1 MDTREKIIDAAQAAV
16 IAASGA
22 TVVSGYFDL
31 LIGIA
36 RRTAVSLSLKRDGRK
51 LWCWIMRRPPNA
63 ILIPTAAARA
73 ELVAGLRAVDYVAES
88 AGRRR
93 SSRKSI
99 WSRKTTGVSAVAPAA
114 ARTLETEGCVWS
126 KKLMRILVVRL
137 SSMGDVIH
145 ALPAVASLKHS
156 FPHSRVSWVI
166 RTRWMPLL
174 EGNPFVDEVI
184 PFERTVRGIIATR
197 RKLREHKFDLAV
209 DLQGL
214 IQSAMVASAARP
226 DRIVG
231 FHRSQ
236 VREKAATL
244 FYSLSVETRAPHV
257 VDRNLELAAAA
268 GASNLLHTFSLP
280 QGSPEGILPD
290 GKFVLASPLAGW
302 GSKQWPV
309 EFYQE
314 LAARLDV
321 PLVVNGPPDASE
333 ILSKIRGAHVH
344 LSGIAGLIDATRRAQ
359 AVVGVDSGP
368 LHLAA
373 ALSKPGV
380 AIFGPT
386 DPLRNGPY
394 GGTIRV
400 LRSAGVVTTYKR
412 VALAHDS
419 MRAISP
425 DDVLEALPA

>member
-1 MDTREKIIDAAQAAV
+1 
-16 IAASGA
+16 
-22 TVVSGYFDL
+22 
-31 LIGIA
+31 
-36 RRTAVSLSLKRDGRK
+36 
-51 LWCWIMRRPPNA
+51 
-63 ILIPTAAARA
+63 
-73 ELVAGLRAVDYVAES
+73 
-88 AGRRR
+88 
-93 SSRKSI
+93 
-99 WSRKTTGVSAVAPAA
+99 
-114 ARTLETEGCVWS
+114 
-126 KKLMRILVVRL
+126 MRILVVRL
-137 SSMGDVIH
+137 SAMGDIIH

-156 FPHSRVSWVI
+156 FPHSHLSWVI

-184 PFERTVRGIIATR
+184 PFERTLGGVLGTR
-197 RKLREHKFDLAV
+197 RKFREHRFDLAV
-209 DLQGL
+209 DFQGL
-214 IQSAMVASAARP
+214 IQSALIAAAARP
-226 DRIVG
+226 DRIAG

-236 VREKAATL
+236 VREKAASL
-244 FYSLSVETRAPHV
+244 FYSMCVEARAPHV

-268 GASNLLHTFSLP
+268 GASSLLHTFSLP
-280 QGSPEGILPD
+280 EGSPEGALPE
-290 GKFVLASPLAGW
+290 GRFVLASPLAGW

-314 LAARLDV
+314 LAERLDV
-321 PLVVNGPPDASE
+321 PLVVNGPPDAGE
-333 ILSKIRGAHVH
+333 ILSTIRGARVH
-344 LSGIAGLIDATRRAQ
+344 LSGIAGLIHATRRAQ

-400 LRSAGVVTTYKR
+400 LRSAGVATTYKR
-412 VALAHDS
+412 AVDAHHS

>member
-1 MDTREKIIDAAQAAV
+1 
-16 IAASGA
+16 
-22 TVVSGYFDL
+22 
-31 LIGIA
+31 
-36 RRTAVSLSLKRDGRK
+36 
-51 LWCWIMRRPPNA
+51 
-63 ILIPTAAARA
+63 
-73 ELVAGLRAVDYVAES
+73 
-88 AGRRR
+88 
-93 SSRKSI
+93 
-99 WSRKTTGVSAVAPAA
+99 
-114 ARTLETEGCVWS
+114 
-126 KKLMRILVVRL
+126 MRILAVRL

-156 FPHSRVSWVI
+156 FPHSHVSWVI
-166 RTRWMPLL
+166 RSRWMPLL

-184 PFERTVRGIIATR
+184 PFDRTLTGIVAAR
-197 RKLREHKFDLAV
+197 RKFREHRFDLAV
-209 DLQGL
+209 DFQGL
-214 IQSAMVASAARP
+214 LQSALLAAAARP
-226 DRIVG
+226 DRIAG

-244 FYSLSVETRAPHV
+244 FYSTCVEAHAQHV
-257 VDRNLELAAAA
+257 VDRNLELVAAA
-268 GASNLLHTFSLP
+268 GASNLLHIFSLP
-280 QGSPEGILPD
+280 EGSPEGDLPD
-290 GKFVLASPLAGW
+290 GKFVLTSPLAGW

-314 LAARLDV
+314 LAGRLDV
-321 PLVVNGPPDASE
+321 PLVVNGPPDSAD

-344 LSGIAGLIDATRRAQ
+344 LSGIAGLIHATRRAQ
-359 AVVGVDSGP
+359 AVIGVDSGP

-400 LRSAGVVTTYKR
+400 LRSIGVATTYKR
-412 VALAHDS
+412 AVGAHDS

-425 DDVLEALPA
+425 KDVLEALPA